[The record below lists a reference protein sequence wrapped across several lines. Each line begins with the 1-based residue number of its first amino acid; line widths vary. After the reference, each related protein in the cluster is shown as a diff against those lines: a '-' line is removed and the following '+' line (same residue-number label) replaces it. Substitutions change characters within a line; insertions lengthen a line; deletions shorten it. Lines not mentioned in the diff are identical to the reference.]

1 MAGEGV
7 MPERGSAPGALRRL
21 AAWWP
26 RAAAEAVRIALTAI
40 AAIWLA
46 MWLELALPH
55 WAGWTVIS
63 VTLASRA
70 ASLRKSL
77 WRAGSTVVGVIVAMV
92 LVANFAQTTLAF
104 DLALALWM
112 GLLTAASSVESG
124 QRAYGFASMGFTVP
138 IIALADVQHPE
149 AVFRIGVDRCS
160 TILLGI
166 GCAYAANVLV
176 APGVPA
182 VSRAL
187 AERLDAAAAS
197 CAAWMAALRRGGV
210 PGPMPI
216 GAVMTLGDAVTD
228 TFVEQPSLRSGGRGI
243 RNAAPR
249 LRRVLAA
256 GLLRAQ
262 LPDRPGS
269 RSTDLIGAG
278 GAIAIRQIGRV
289 RVSARLLRAG
299 RRIGRRRVPFRP
311 HLLLWNDLDWDG
323 WHALDDGLRTA
334 AAVLI
339 VSAFWYVTGWT
350 HGAGA
355 ATWSSLVC
363 VLLAAH
369 PDPRAESR
377 AFLVGA
383 MLAAVVGLTVRYTL
397 LTTTGSFV
405 LLAAVLLPIAML
417 AVIGRSDKRAVY
429 GIGFGFFVFGVLD
442 PTNPMTYDL
451 ADSLN
456 AVLAELLGMA
466 VAAVAFSALPPP
478 VSAATLRLRARRR
491 LVRSVR
497 GAALDPAI
505 LLPPRD
511 RYLARGFGR
520 LGLIGA
526 DADAART
533 GERLLLI
540 GLLLLALRE
549 TDNREGRRV
558 GRAVWARLVAPRSGA
573 PASASGPLRDLA
585 DRATLPLQAER
596 IGALAALLSDLD
608 RAGWPNLDPGRRA

>member
-7 MPERGSAPGALRRL
+7 LPDPGSAPGALRRL

-26 RAAAEAVRIALTAI
+26 REAAEAVRIALTAI

-77 WRAGSTVVGVIVAMV
+77 WRAGSTVVGVLVAMV
-92 LVANFAQTTLAF
+92 LVAEFAQTTLAF

-166 GCAYAANVLV
+166 GCAYASNVFV

-187 AERLDAAAAS
+187 ADGLDAAAAS
-197 CAAWMAALRRGGV
+197 CAAWMAALRRGGG

-216 GAVMTLGDAVTD
+216 AAVMTLSDAITD
-228 TFVEQPSLRSGGRGI
+228 TFGEQPSLRSGGRGI

-289 RVSARLLRAG
+289 RISARLLRAG

-355 ATWSSLVC
+355 TTWASLVC

-383 MLAAVVGLTVRYTL
+383 LLAAVVGLTVRYTL
-397 LTTTGSFV
+397 LTLTGSFV

-417 AVIGRSDKRAVY
+417 AVIGRSDRRAVY

-466 VAAVAFSALPPP
+466 VAAIAFSALPQP
-478 VSAATLRLRARRR
+478 VSAATRRRARSR
-491 LVRSVR
+491 LVRSGR

-549 TDNREGRRV
+549 ADGREGRRV

-573 PASASGPLRDLA
+573 PAPVRDLA

>member
-1 MAGEGV
+1 MAGEIALAG
-7 MPERGSAPGALRRL
+7 GGDAPGLLRRI

-26 RAAAEAVRIALTAI
+26 REAAEAVRIALTAI

-46 MWLELALPH
+46 MWLELTLPH

-63 VTLASRA
+63 VTLATRA

-77 WRAGSTVVGVIVAMV
+77 WRAGSTLVGVTVAMV
-92 LVANFAQTTLAF
+92 LVANFAQATLAF

-112 GLLTAASSVESG
+112 GLLTAASGVESG

-149 AVFRIGVDRCS
+149 TVFQIGVDRCS

-166 GCAYAANVLV
+166 GCAYASNVLV
-176 APGVPA
+176 APGVPV
-182 VSRAL
+182 VSCAL
-187 AERLDAAAAS
+187 AERLEAAATS
-197 CAAWMAALRRGGV
+197 CTAWMAALHRGAA

-216 GAVMTLGDAVTD
+216 AAVMTLGDLVTD
-228 TFVEQPSLRSGGRGI
+228 SFTEQPSLRSGGRGI

-256 GLLRAQ
+256 GLLRAH

-278 GAIAIRQIGRV
+278 GAIAIRQIGRI

-311 HLLLWNDLDWDG
+311 HLLLWNDRDWDG
-323 WHALDDGLRTA
+323 WHAVDDGLRTA

-339 VSAFWYVTGWT
+339 VSAFWYATGWT

-355 ATWSSLVC
+355 ATWASLVC

-377 AFLVGA
+377 AFLIGA
-383 MLAAVVGLTVRYTL
+383 LLAAVVGLTVRYTL

-417 AVIGRSDKRAVY
+417 AVVGRSDKRAVY

-478 VSAATLRLRARRR
+478 VSAATRRLRARRR

-497 GAALDPAI
+497 GAALDPAV
-505 LLPPRD
+505 LLPPLD

-520 LGLIGA
+520 LDLIGA
-526 DADAART
+526 DEEAART

-549 TDNREGRRV
+549 TEALEGRRV
-558 GRAVWARLVAPRSGA
+558 GREVWARLVAPRSEA
-573 PASASGPLRDLA
+573 RDPSSDPLRERA

-596 IGALAALLSDLD
+596 VGALAALVSDLD
-608 RAGWPNLDPGRRA
+608 RAGWPDLDPGVRA

>member
-7 MPERGSAPGALRRL
+7 LPDPGSAPGALRRL

-26 RAAAEAVRIALTAI
+26 REAAEAVRIALTAI

-77 WRAGSTVVGVIVAMV
+77 WRAGSTVVGVLVAMV
-92 LVANFAQTTLAF
+92 LVAEFAQTTLAF

-166 GCAYAANVLV
+166 GCAYASNVFV

-187 AERLDAAAAS
+187 ADGLDAAAAS
-197 CAAWMAALRRGGV
+197 CAAWMAALRRGGG

-216 GAVMTLGDAVTD
+216 AAVMTLSDAITD
-228 TFVEQPSLRSGGRGI
+228 TFGEQPSLRSGGRGI

-289 RVSARLLRAG
+289 RISARLLRAG

-355 ATWSSLVC
+355 TTWASLVC

-383 MLAAVVGLTVRYTL
+383 LLAAVVGLTVRYTL
-397 LTTTGSFV
+397 LTLTGSFV

-417 AVIGRSDKRAVY
+417 AVIGRSDRRAVY

-466 VAAVAFSALPPP
+466 VAAIAFSALPQP
-478 VSAATLRLRARRR
+478 VSAATRRRARSR
-491 LVRSVR
+491 LVRSGR

-549 TDNREGRRV
+549 ADGREGRRV

-573 PASASGPLRDLA
+573 PAAWGALAARAPLPRPA
-585 DRATLPLQAER
+585 AR
-596 IGALAALLSDLD
+596 IGALAARRSDLD